1 MVESKDLLLL
11 LGVIVG
17 ASIATISQLLLA
29 KRERD
34 EASKKLR
41 IQKTEDTLE
50 SIAYNKRMV

>member
-1 MVESKDLLLL
+1 MVEFKDLLLL